1 MTDQTDLRRKLLE
14 CFVGEM
20 LGHLPYQT
28 VKDAAIQAQLLNQC
42 GVAEELRPAVAIIAD
57 RLQCGALLS
66 SYEFCRGPQKGNSS
80 C

>member
-1 MTDQTDLRRKLLE
+1 MTDRTDLRRKLLE

-20 LGHLPYQT
+20 LQHLPYQT
-28 VKDAAIQAQLLNQC
+28 VKDAAIQAQILDQC
-42 GVAEELRPAVAIIAD
+42 NVAEELRPAVAVIAD

-66 SYEFCRGPQKGNSS
+66 SYEFCGDAQNGSSS